1 MSNNS
6 QHIEEGRS
14 AAMENYVDFNGSS
27 ADGTTSTTTTL
38 APISTKNM
46 TLAHIGIF
54 VAGFFVGYYVC
65 KMNK

>member
-6 QHIEEGRS
+6 QHIEESRS

-27 ADGTTSTTTTL
+27 ADGTTTTS
-38 APISTKNM
+38 ISKDM
-46 TLAHIGIF
+46 KLFHIGIF
-54 VAGFFVGYYVC
+54 VVGFAAGYLLC

>member
-6 QHIEEGRS
+6 QHIEQGRS

-27 ADGTTSTTTTL
+27 ADGTTTTTTL
-38 APISTKNM
+38 APSTNNM

-54 VAGFFVGYYVC
+54 VAGFFIGYYVC